1 MRCNTY
7 TKESYVAVM
16 FGSLTRMLKI
26 SSVIDAVHTQKTY
39 KMSRAM
45 YVIGN
50 CTDYPTT
57 T

>member
-1 MRCNTY
+1 MRCNTH

-26 SSVIDAVHTQKTY
+26 SSVIDAEHTQKTY